1 MKFTCNICK
10 ICTLHFADG
19 GGKHLWQNIEQ
30 IGLRLRDSL
39 GSESDSEPEW
49 PGSDSSLSR
58 RRQ

>member
-1 MKFTCNICK
+1 MIKTMIS
-10 ICTLHFADG
+10 DG
-19 GGKHLWQNIEQ
+19 GGKHLLQNIEPEQ

-39 GSESDSEPEW
+39 GSESDPEPEW